1 MSQRIWKERNK
12 RRRRVA
18 ASIFAQVTF
27 VSKRHDDPLCSQP
40 SRPAPEIIR
49 TKNRI
54 IDISVMTIIDL
65 YMARRR
71 WSPLHFISKDLHIRR
86 AVYTRRSGRELR
98 ADCCQFNPPPF
109 QRPYWCMPLS
119 LSLSLLFLSICLSD
133 WFSRLATNLQFT
145 EPRDSFVTHP
155 LEFLRQHLVRTSPQR
170 TTTTTTQNLSVAPW
184 LLIHTH
190 THSLLFL
197 IHTHTTRLV
206 YSERAVL
213 TVAQGSLVCIA

>member
-1 MSQRIWKERNK
+1 
-12 RRRRVA
+12 
-18 ASIFAQVTF
+18 
-27 VSKRHDDPLCSQP
+27 
-40 SRPAPEIIR
+40 
-49 TKNRI
+49 
-54 IDISVMTIIDL
+54 MTIIDL

-119 LSLSLLFLSICLSD
+119 VCLSD

-170 TTTTTTQNLSVAPW
+170 TTTTTTTQNLSVAPW

-190 THSLLFL
+190 THTRSFSSY
-197 IHTHTTRLV
+197 THTTRLV